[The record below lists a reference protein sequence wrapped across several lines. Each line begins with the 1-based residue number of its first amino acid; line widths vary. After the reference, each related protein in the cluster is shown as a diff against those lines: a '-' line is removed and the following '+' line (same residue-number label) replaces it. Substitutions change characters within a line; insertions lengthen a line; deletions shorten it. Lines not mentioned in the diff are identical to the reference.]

1 MRQAFLMKKK
11 KGKTVMK
18 TMSLRKV
25 HMWNLETQKI
35 SALAFTC
42 SLNDVAERFDGIY
55 GYPNTGGRS

>member
-1 MRQAFLMKKK
+1 MKKK